1 MMHQFL
7 VASFQFLAGQVRDF
21 VFVLKTQNSKLKTTS
36 GFTLI
41 ETLVAI
47 SLLAIAIVAP
57 MSLTSQSLTAAYYA
71 RDQVTAFN
79 LAQEGLE
86 AVRAFRDGQVLLI
99 SQSASAAGINLFGVE
114 GAGIPVNQDFII
126 DSRVTDLAQ
135 SMDTCGEAG
144 CPYLQVDGSAT
155 LYGYDPQWTPTY
167 FKRILRACYIQPTPA
182 YTCNSTPSDEMRVT
196 VTVTWPTASQ
206 QTRSFTIYDDL
217 YRWVNDG
224 SAAQ

>member
-1 MMHQFL
+1 MLNILYLLQ
-7 VASFQFLAGQVRDF
+7 ATGY
-21 VFVLKTQNSKLKTTS
+21 KLPATK

-47 SLLAIAIVAP
+47 SLLAVAIVAP
-57 MSLTSQSLTAAYYA
+57 MSLTSQSLNAAYYA

-86 AVRAFRDGQVLLI
+86 AVRAFRDGQVLQI
-99 SQSASAAGINLFGVE
+99 SQSPDTAGINLFGTE
-114 GAGIPVNQDFII
+114 GAGIPVNQDFTI
-126 DSRVTDLAQ
+126 DSRVTDLSQ
-135 SMDTCGEAG
+135 SMTTCGQTG
-144 CPYLQVDGSAT
+144 CPYLQVDSAAS
-155 LYGYDPQWTPTY
+155 LYGYDPQWTSTY
-167 FKRILRACYIQPTPA
+167 FKRILRACYIQPTPT